1 MWRMGLKW
9 FGESHIASV
18 RLKRSYRNSD
28 YCDCVFWVGNRAGII
43 KINQAKRK
51 QSNNLY
57 EKRLYRVP
65 REDTSVTR
73 KYSPIA

>member
-28 YCDCVFWVGNRAGII
+28 YCIACWGGI
-43 KINQAKRK
+43 
-51 QSNNLY
+51 
-57 EKRLYRVP
+57 EG
-65 REDTSVTR
+65 REE
-73 KYSPIA
+73 